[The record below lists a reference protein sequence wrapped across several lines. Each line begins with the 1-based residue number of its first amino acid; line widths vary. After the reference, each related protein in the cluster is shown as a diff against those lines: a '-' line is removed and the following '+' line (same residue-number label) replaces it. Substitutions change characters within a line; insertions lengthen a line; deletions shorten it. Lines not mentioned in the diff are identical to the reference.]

1 MFWLAWWFLFSR
13 NQLAIKNAIKISN
26 NSLFKNRIH
35 EVPEASSGAKLLF
48 CKIYRCFWVAPKGE
62 KAYVLVPHFVRRIV
76 TLPDTFI
83 VKSNTHHLDWNNEKD
98 PVTIHLVIP
107 DFFLDF
113 VVGGRAGKSG
123 LASVLVPSQDTSDI
137 CHHVGFTWLSWATGV
152 LWDNKR
158 GPVAIHLGI
167 PIFFFDLVM
176 GRRAGKSGKAS
187 VLVP

>member
-98 PVTIHLVIP
+98 PVAIHLVIP

-123 LASVLVPSQDTSDI
+123 LASVLVPQIAAS
-137 CHHVGFTWLSWATGV
+137 GFWHRESLGWESWTPGV
-152 LWDNKR
+152 RRGNKS
-158 GPVAIHLGI
+158 GPGTIRLGI
-167 PIFFFDLVM
+167 PDFFLDFVM
-176 GRRAGKSGKAS
+176 GATTWEIRIG
-187 VLVP
+187 